1 MHVLDW
7 LDGGSFIPSIN
18 EMLRPTEFFVPQSGK
33 RMPKGWHDTNE
44 ALLGKGCGSL
54 IDDDLNATI
63 LTWWLVKVRGAS
75 MPNWDLACEAL
86 YHGNRPAL
94 VLVEAKAHVNEFT
107 GGAGGQGGENV
118 DNRKQICEAIEEAR
132 KDLSRHGPE
141 VNISSKSWYQFSNR
155 VAFAWKL
162 ASHRIPTVLIYLGF
176 WGDKGIGTEPL
187 QNHDHWRETV
197 LKSTCDIFP
206 ASQWEQPIDINGT
219 PLWCLIR
226 SRPCTRHPRRFR
238 TQSRK
243 AHRAKRLSQ
252 YGPKSLLQNS

>member
-18 EMLRPTEFFVPQSGK
+18 GMLRPTEFFVPQSGK

-44 ALLGKGCGSL
+44 ALLGKECGSL
-54 IDDDLNATI
+54 IEDDLNATI
-63 LTWWLVKVRGAS
+63 LNWWLANVRGANI
-75 MPNWDLACEAL
+75 PNWDLACEAL

-94 VLVEAKAHVNEFT
+94 VLVEAKAYVNEFI
-107 GGAGGQGGENV
+107 GGAGGQGGKND
-118 DNRKQICEAIEEAR
+118 DNRKQISKAIEEAR
-132 KDLSRHGPE
+132 KALSRHAPE
-141 VNISSKSWYQFSNR
+141 VNISSESWYQFSNR

-176 WGDKGIGTEPL
+176 LGDNEISTEPL
-187 QNHDHWRETV
+187 RNDHHWRETV

-206 ASQWEQPIDINGT
+206 AWLWGRPIDINGT

-226 SRPCTRHPRRFR
+226 SLPCTR
-238 TQSRK
+238 QSPK
-243 AHRAKRLSQ
+243 KPSQ
-252 YGPKSLLQNS
+252 DMAPQTGL